1 MTDILDIIARLKRP
15 RILIRAAYHGLQDY
29 DRNRDLRRLLC
40 GAAPAP
46 REAVERLLREEQTL
60 DGDRKQGR
68 ATYSVSR
75 HVDVMIAILAEMRLL
90 RRDQPA

>member
-1 MTDILDIIARLKRP
+1 MTDLIDALSRLKRP
-15 RILIRAAYHGLQDY
+15 RMLIRAAHHGLQEY
-29 DRNRDLRRLLC
+29 NRNRDLRRLLA

-46 REAVERLLREEQTL
+46 REAVERLMREEQDL
-60 DGDRKQGR
+60 DSARKDGR
-68 ATYSVSR
+68 ATYSVAR